1 MAGQQQSIL
10 AAPLISVS
18 ARQQT
23 SENPSRY
30 IYGMADKSTILEVAF
45 FSGRVL
51 VTFADGMMALIE
63 PSQIRQF
70 AEHLEALK
78 PIPKGLLDSD

>member
-1 MAGQQQSIL
+1 
-10 AAPLISVS
+10 
-18 ARQQT
+18 
-23 SENPSRY
+23 
-30 IYGMADKSTILEVAF
+30 MADKSTILEVAF

-78 PIPKGLLDSD
+78 PIPRGLLDSD